1 MTGYIYMVTCSETNK
16 VYIGQGLLM
25 NIIEDLIGISGR
37 HLKQRN
43 E

>member
-16 VYIGQGLLM
+16 VYIGQVTHEYHRRF
-25 NIIEDLIGISGR
+25 NGISGR